1 MTFSPNKDVFINHLQ
16 NLVSDEENDSDNLIY
31 RCHKFAI
38 GRGVQFS
45 EWHRRLLRDQFQ
57 ATSNVYRARVL
68 VSSMSKIDFYEAFS
82 LSEDKPAGISPG
94 LEHFLRSCLFSLDL
108 PKEKDPQKRLF
119 RSHMAADYLYKCLDQ
134 SERERSTDSLLL
146 SLAHALIDAGRIDEA
161 GGVLT
166 SFFSTLTY
174 NLARSAAESYMQ
186 GICYLKKDFDHVDE
200 HIEWLIDEKSVGP
213 MGPYI
218 YSVWTLMNIGRA
230 DLAAKSMTKLIAKNT
245 LMRRKYVEIL
255 ECMGNT
261 DRIDLQI
268 LYNLYGHYYL

>member
-166 SFFSTLTY
+166 SFF
-174 NLARSAAESYMQ
+174 
-186 GICYLKKDFDHVDE
+186 
-200 HIEWLIDEKSVGP
+200 WLNCISCG
-213 MGPYI
+213 
-218 YSVWTLMNIGRA
+218 
-230 DLAAKSMTKLIAKNT
+230 
-245 LMRRKYVEIL
+245 
-255 ECMGNT
+255 
-261 DRIDLQI
+261 
-268 LYNLYGHYYL
+268 